1 MNINVYK
8 QMIIDSPIAY
18 LYIKVVK
25 EKESKS
31 NGIKIL
37 DLNKSFESMFNTK
50 LELIKDKIYD
60 GDFVEKVALNWREYI
75 EKAKENKKYIVKRYI
90 DLAGLYLNIE
100 IFSVGEDEFT
110 VMLMEINEDYMKLSS
125 TLKNSSFIAWIKDR
139 SGKYVDVNKQCEIKM
154 NKLKSE
160 IVGKSDYELFDKE
173 LADKITKEDKKVMKE
188 NKTYTY
194 EERDL
199 YDNETNKYYQVAK
212 WVYTDKNNNTLGTVG
227 ISIEITDKI
236 KLRKNLE
243 NNEKNFLDIAE
254 HIEEVFFIR
263 DRTKMLYISPSFEK
277 VFGDSPDKLYKDAD
291 RFSEYID
298 AEEFDKARIN
308 GFGEVFDSILR
319 LRSNKDKWIWAKFV
333 PIKDENGKVIK
344 RVGIVSDITKK
355 KEIENELDNL
365 RMDFFTNLSH
375 EFRTPINL
383 ILSCVQLLNLKLDNL
398 DRETQEYYSK
408 YINILNQNSLRLL
421 KLVNNLID
429 TTKLDA
435 GYYNYNPKN
444 YDIISFVENI
454 CMSVSAFV
462 ERNNLSI
469 IFDTDCEEKEIAFDL
484 AYMERIILNLISN
497 AIKFNKPNGKIE
509 VNINCENNIK
519 ISIKDTGI
527 GIPQEKLECIFGRF
541 EQVNKKLTTEQ
552 EGSGIGL
559 SLVKSLVE
567 IQNGTI
573 IVNSKIGEGSEFTIT
588 LPDRLVEDTV
598 SDESITKQTIEN
610 VNIMDVEFS
619 DIYY

>member
-1 MNINVYK
+1 
-8 QMIIDSPIAY
+8 
-18 LYIKVVK
+18 
-25 EKESKS
+25 
-31 NGIKIL
+31 
-37 DLNKSFESMFNTK
+37 
-50 LELIKDKIYD
+50 
-60 GDFVEKVALNWREYI
+60 
-75 EKAKENKKYIVKRYI
+75 
-90 DLAGLYLNIE
+90 LYLNIE

-110 VMLMEINEDYMKLSS
+110 FMLMEVNDDYMRLSS
-125 TLKNSSFIAWIKDR
+125 TLKNSSFISWIKDR

-154 NKLKSE
+154 NKSKSE

-263 DRTKMLYISPSFEK
+263 DREKMLYISPSFEK

-298 AEEFDKARIN
+298 GEEFEKARIN
-308 GFGEVFDSILR
+308 GFDEVFDSILR
-319 LRSNKDKWIWAKFV
+319 LRTFKDKWIWAKFV

-355 KEIENELDNL
+355 KELERELDNL
-365 RMDFFTNLSH
+365 RMDFFANLSH

-383 ILSCVQLLNLKLDNL
+383 ILSCVQVLNLKLDNL

-435 GYYNYNPKN
+435 GNYNYNPKN
-444 YDIISFVENI
+444 YDVISFVENI
-454 CMSVSAFV
+454 CMSVSEFV

-497 AIKFNKPNGKIE
+497 AIKFNKPKGKIE

-519 ISIKDTGI
+519 ISVKDTGV
-527 GIPQEKLECIFGRF
+527 GIPQEKLESVFGRF

-573 IVNSKIGEGSEFTIT
+573 TLNSKIGEGSEFIIT
-588 LPDRLVEDTV
+588 LPDILVENKV
-598 SDESITKQTIEN
+598 SDESATKYTIEN